1 MEETQ
6 WTRFNLNDYCKV
18 LPTKKGKENFIR
30 EWQTTMSRE
39 EAEEYYESKL
49 DKDGYMTLQ
58 LWCAF
63 EYFGESMSAGEGS
76 LHANEFY
83 LETKSLQERGEK
95 V

>member
-1 MEETQ
+1 MEENK

-18 LPTKKGKENFIR
+18 LPNEKGKEAFIK
-30 EWQTTMSRE
+30 EWMITMTRE
-39 EAEEYYESKL
+39 EAEKYYESKL

-63 EYFGESMSAGEGS
+63 EFFGNSMGAGQGG

-83 LETKSLQERGEK
+83 LETKSLRAVAK